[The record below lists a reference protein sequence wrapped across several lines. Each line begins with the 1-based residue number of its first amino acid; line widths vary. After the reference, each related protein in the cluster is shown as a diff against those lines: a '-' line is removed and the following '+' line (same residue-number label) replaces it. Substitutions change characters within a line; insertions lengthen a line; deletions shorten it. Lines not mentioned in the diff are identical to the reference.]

1 MKVVRHSISILEDI
15 SVVWMRVDLEI
26 KKRFQKFLFPQG
38 LPFDGVKFETTKL
51 AYCIEPKWT
60 NTTQKS
66 LMVIRQGF
74 EPWTKSL
81 KGSCS
86 TTELPDQNDP
96 V

>member
-86 TTELPDQNDP
+86 TTELTALKK
-96 V
+96 